1 MELRQLTKIEFET
14 YIHFSLESYVNE
26 LVKSG
31 FGNIDEAKKNAD
43 ETFKRILPKG
53 MNTEGNY
60 FNYAYE
66 DGKRVGFIWYSI
78 RGKDTAFIYDFYIEE
93 NMRRQGFG
101 RKVLLECERK
111 VKEKGIKH
119 IKLHVFGHNKGA
131 YALYESLNYY
141 PTNIQ
146 MKKDL

>member
-1 MELRQLTKIEFET
+1 MELRPLTKSEYEV
-14 YIHFSLESYVNE
+14 YMVDSLENYVNE
-26 LVKSG
+26 LFKSG
-31 FGNIDEAKKNAD
+31 VGTLDEAKKNAD

-66 DGKRVGFIWYSI
+66 NGKRVGFIWYGM
-78 RGKDTAFIYDFYIEE
+78 RGKDTAFIFDFYIEE

-101 RKVLLECERK
+101 TKVLLECEKK

-119 IKLHVFGHNKGA
+119 IKLHVFGHNRGA